1 MSYAGDDLV
10 PLLVPT
16 EAHAVGFRQGVVAS
30 WNQQTGENQVVV
42 GGSTMT
48 NLPMLNISDAL
59 LLAAG
64 DVVSILTFGG
74 GTKSMGVLGRFA
86 VPGTAAALTALSAL
100 ATVSD
105 TIAVGETTTSMTM
118 TDLATT
124 GPTASITV
132 RSSGRVMLIMSAR
145 VGWPAANNGGGSM
158 SVALSGANTAAA
170 GDAGNQPILS
180 STIATAGVD
189 QTAGFRSSV
198 VHVYTGLNAGSTTWT
213 AKYRTLYT
221 GETADFDDR
230 TIVLFPL

>member
-10 PLLVPT
+10 PLLVPQ
-16 EAHAVGFRQGVVAS
+16 ESSAVGFRQGVVVS
-30 WNQQTGENQVVV
+30 WSQQTGANQVLV
-42 GGSTMT
+42 GGSLMT
-48 NLPMLNISDAL
+48 DLPMLNISDAL
-59 LLAAG
+59 LLNAG
-64 DVVSILTFGG
+64 DVVSILTFGSG
-74 GTKSMGVLGRFA
+74 AKSMGVLGRFA
-86 VPGTAAALTALSAL
+86 VPGTAAALTSLAAL
-100 ATVSD
+100 ATVSN

-118 TDLATT
+118 TDLATV

-145 VGWPAANNGGGSM
+145 VGWASANNGGGSM

-180 STIATAGVD
+180 SLITTAGVD
-189 QTAGFRSSV
+189 QIGAFRSSIS
-198 VHVYTGLNAGSTTWT
+198 HVYEGLSPGLTTWT
-213 AKYRTLYT
+213 AKYRTLFT